1 MPVVTAGDNTIAKPA
16 LGGKCFALDQFS
28 FDLRIVVIA
37 VLNMIAICI

>member
-1 MPVVTAGDNTIAKPA
+1 MPVITAGVNTIAKPVVV
-16 LGGKCFALDQFS
+16 GKCFALDQFS

>member
-1 MPVVTAGDNTIAKPA
+1 MAKEKSLLNALVV
-16 LGGKCFALDQFS
+16 GKCFALDQFS